1 MTFRRLIPALLSSRA
16 SDPLFAA
23 ASRLLYADGLRRQ
36 LVALASARLQTGL
49 DSVPRLP
56 QDGRRV
62 GREHRLMALA
72 VLHTVDRLIERR
84 YLSPE
89 VAGVIAKLWGHA
101 LLLAFSSA
109 ESTIVR
115 TFRDEHGCAPP
126 WFMTIAPGH
135 ACNLSCTSCYASSA
149 SISHTP
155 PNKLPWPILD
165 RIMTEAQELWD
176 VGLFVFSGG
185 EPLLYRSQGRDLL
198 DVVETHSNCL
208 YLMFTNGTLIDR
220 AVAARLARLGNLTPA
235 ISVEGMRTRT
245 DARRGE
251 GAFDRSLEAMTTLR
265 EAGVPFGISI
275 TVTRDNAKEM
285 LSDEFLD
292 LFFEK
297 QGAFYGF
304 LFHHMPIGRH
314 PGEGLNLV
322 PTPEQRVQLWRRTW
336 DVIEARRVF
345 LFDFWNSGPL
355 VQGCVSAGRER
366 GYLYVDWNGRVM
378 PCVFAPYAVADIHET
393 YARGGTLQDV
403 WEAPFLRTIRRWQ
416 RGYGYGQESPSAA
429 GNWLRPCPIR
439 DHYDVF
445 RGWVARHGPQ
455 PEDDAARQALT
466 DEAYYQRM
474 VAYGTRLAALTQPVW
489 EEEYLCERDG
499 ASASSATAGGP
510 PIPRSRRDH
519 HRHRGRVTE

>member
-16 SDPLFAA
+16 SDRLFAA
-23 ASRLLYADGLRRQ
+23 ASRLLYADGLRRR
-36 LVALASARLQTGL
+36 LVALASARLQTRL
-49 DSVPRLP
+49 DSAPRLP
-56 QDGRRV
+56 QDGHRV

-72 VLHTVDRLIERR
+72 VLHTVDRLVERR
-84 YLSPE
+84 SLSPE
-89 VAGVIAKLWGHA
+89 VARVIARLWGRA

-109 ESTIVR
+109 ESATVQA
-115 TFRDEHGCAPP
+115 FREEHGCGPP

-135 ACNLSCTSCYASSA
+135 ACNLDCAGCYASSA
-149 SISHTP
+149 SDSHAP

-185 EPLLYRSQGRDLL
+185 EPLLYHSQGRDLL
-198 DVVETHSNCL
+198 DAVEKHSDCL
-208 YLMFTNGTLIDR
+208 YLMFTNGTMIDR
-220 AVAARLARLGNLTPA
+220 AVANRLARLGNLTPA
-235 ISVEGMRTRT
+235 ISVEGMRTQT
-245 DARRGE
+245 DARRGK
-251 GAFDRSLEAMTTLR
+251 GAFDRSLEAMATLR
-265 EAGVPFGISI
+265 EAGVPFGISV
-275 TVTRDNAKEM
+275 TVTRHNAEEV

-292 LFFEK
+292 LFFEA

-314 PGEGLNLV
+314 PCERLDLA
-322 PTPEQRVQLWRRTW
+322 PTPEQRIHLWRRTW
-336 DVIEARRVF
+336 DVIEARRIF

-393 YARGGTLQDV
+393 YAQGRTLQDV
-403 WEAPFLRTIRRWQ
+403 WEAPFLRAIRHWQ
-416 RGYGYGQESPSAA
+416 REYGYGQERPSAA

-439 DHYDVF
+439 DHYDTF

-455 PEDDAARQALT
+455 PEDEAARRAMK
-466 DEAYYQRM
+466 DEAYYERM
-474 VAYGTRLAALTQPVW
+474 VAYGRRLAALTQRVW
-489 EEEYLCERDG
+489 EEEYLGGRDG
-499 ASASSATAGGP
+499 ASRSAAAADGAP
-510 PIPRSRRDH
+510 VPRSR
-519 HRHRGRVTE
+519 VTD